1 MFFVTSGVRA
11 CVVVGG
17 LSLSVQQMELRRR
30 PDVVVCTPGRM
41 IDHVRNSAGVTV
53 DDVEILILDEAD
65 RLLEMGFA
73 DEVEELVGA
82 CPVGRQT
89 LLFSATFTA
98 KVDRLAALS
107 LRKPVRIE
115 VDPLFD
121 LAQRLVQ
128 DFVRVRRSRETDR
141 EAMLMARFKD
151 TI

>member
-1 MFFVTSGVRA
+1 MHHSCHTRFMLLIFRRFRSSPIFLCLRA
-11 CVVVGG
+11 
-17 LSLSVQQMELRRR
+17 Q
-30 PDVVVCTPGRM
+30 
-41 IDHVRNSAGVTV
+41 
-53 DDVEILILDEAD
+53 
-65 RLLEMGFA
+65 
-73 DEVEELVGA
+73 
-82 CPVGRQT
+82 
-89 LLFSATFTA
+89 
-98 KVDRLAALS
+98 VDRLAALS